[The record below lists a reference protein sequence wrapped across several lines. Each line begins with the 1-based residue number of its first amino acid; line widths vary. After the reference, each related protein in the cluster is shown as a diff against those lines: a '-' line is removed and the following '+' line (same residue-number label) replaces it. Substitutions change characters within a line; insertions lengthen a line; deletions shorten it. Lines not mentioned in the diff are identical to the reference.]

1 MTIKEMFDKIYE
13 IRKRFGD
20 DIEVNVYSEN
30 GLEEPIF
37 VYNPFQN
44 KILAV
49 SITNP
54 NEEVL

>member
-20 DIEVNVYSEN
+20 DIEVGVYSEN
-30 GLEEPIF
+30 ELEEPIF
-37 VYNPFQN
+37 VYNSFLN
-44 KILAV
+44 KILIGSV
-49 SITNP
+49 IDK